1 MIKAGSIDKG
11 MTILVKDG
19 PYLVAEREFVNPGK
33 GSAFV
38 RLKLKNL
45 QTGQVLK
52 EVFKSQETV
61 EEIAVED
68 RESQFMYGDGEFFYF
83 MDTETF
89 DQFKVPSE
97 NFQEQGMLMKEGE
110 AYEVVFWEDTPID
123 IKLPYKVVYT
133 VTEAEDAVKG
143 DTVSGATK
151 SVQVE
156 TGLSVKVPLFIKTG
170 DKILVNTETMEYVE
184 RVNE

>member
-11 MTILVKDG
+11 MTLLIKGG
-19 PYLVAEREFVNPGK
+19 PYLVADREFVNPGK

-61 EEIAVED
+61 EEVDVED
-68 RESQFMYGDGEFFYF
+68 RKSQFMYSDGEFYHF

-89 DQFKVPSE
+89 EQFKVPTE
-97 NFQEQGMLMKEGE
+97 DFREQGLLMQEGE
-110 AYEVVFWEDTPID
+110 AYDVVFWEEKPID
-123 IKLPYKVVYT
+123 IKLPYKGVYT
-133 VTEAEDAVKG
+133 VTEAEDGVKG
-143 DTVSGATK
+143 DTVTGATK
-151 SVQVE
+151 TVALE